1 MKKLNIM
8 LTLVL
13 LSSSA
18 AVFAQNASLDDLL
31 RKTRQSATQTT
42 AENERRE
49 QEFRSNRDR
58 QRQLLA
64 QARAELQAQDLR
76 SEQLKAEYDENE
88 KALAEMETVLTER
101 SGNLGEMSGVV
112 KAVASDLRGKLDGS
126 LTSAEHSSERQKFLR
141 ELAQRKQLPTIMELK
156 RLWYIMQH
164 ELTEQG
170 KITSFTA
177 DVLRPSGT
185 VDSAQS
191 ITRVG
196 VFNAMSDGKFLQW
209 KEPSVDYPSGI
220 LTELPRQPSARFTGL
235 VDPYLNAPAGT
246 LEPLPM
252 DFTGGVILSNVVQ
265 SKTWPERLG
274 IGDGVL
280 SDTGDAG
287 PIGYVIIGI
296 GLLGL
301 LLAAW
306 RMLALFTKGAA
317 IKSQLKKSTASDK
330 NALGRVMKVYS
341 DNPDADIETL
351 ELKLDEA
358 ILRETPQ
365 FERGLSFLKMLYVV
379 APLLGLLG
387 TVVGMIA
394 TFQAITL
401 FGTGNPKMMAGGISQ
416 ALVTTVLG
424 LVVAIPLTLIHS
436 LLQSRSN
443 SLIHILEEQSAGII
457 ARMAEKN
464 DGVVV

>member
-1 MKKLNIM
+1 MKKITTILGTI
-8 LTLVL
+8 L
-13 LSSSA
+13 LLQTA
-18 AVFAQNASLDDLL
+18 TVFAQNASLDDLL
-31 RKTRQSATQTT
+31 RKTRQSATQTS
-42 AENERRE
+42 AENEQRE
-49 QEFRSNRDR
+49 RDFRAKRDQ

-64 QARAELQAQDLR
+64 QARAELQAQEAR
-76 SEQLKAEYDENE
+76 SDRLKAEFDENE
-88 KALAEMETVLTER
+88 KQLAEMETVLTER

-112 KAVASDLRGKLDGS
+112 KAVANDLRGKLNTS

-141 ELAQRKQLPTIMELK
+141 ELAQRKQLPTITELK
-156 RLWYIMQH
+156 RLWFTMQH

-170 KITSFTA
+170 KITTFAA

-185 VDSAQS
+185 VDSNQS
-191 ITRVG
+191 VTRVG
-196 VFNAMSDGKFLQW
+196 VFNAMSTDIFLQW
-209 KEPSVDYPSGI
+209 QEPSVDYPAGI
-220 LTELPRQPSARFTGL
+220 LMELPRQPSPRFTGL
-235 VDPYLNAPAGT
+235 VEPYLTAASGMQQ
-246 LEPLPM
+246 LPM
-252 DFTGGVILSNVVQ
+252 DFTGGVILEQVVQ

-274 IGDGVL
+274 IGDGIL

-296 GLLGL
+296 GILGL
-301 LLAAW
+301 LLAFW
-306 RMLALFTKGAA
+306 RAFVLYTKGVA
-317 IKSQLKKSTASDK
+317 IKSQLKKSTPSDK
-330 NALGRVMKVYS
+330 NALGRVMQVYA

-358 ILRETPQ
+358 ILRETPE
-365 FERGLSFLKMLYVV
+365 FEKGLSFLKMLYVV

-424 LVVAIPLTLIHS
+424 LCVAIPLTLIHS

-457 ARMAEKN
+457 ARLAEKN
-464 DGVVV
+464 DGVAV